1 LLAASQGSGKGNKKK
16 KSVNPLNLETAAV
29 PSSTDVTGETMEVNP
44 KDFSKEP
51 DAVPVPVQ
59 GVTISESC
67 AVSVKE
73 KHTDPVQE
81 DGRPSSQGESLDCA
95 NLYVLA
101 YFNVFFLF
109 HPLGKKRER

>member
-1 LLAASQGSGKGNKKK
+1 
-16 KSVNPLNLETAAV
+16 
-29 PSSTDVTGETMEVNP
+29 MEVNP